1 MAKKQIILDDEAK
14 KKIIE
19 IEKLTKEE
27 KFALDAYIVSRENAT
42 DKLILAYSLS
52 RKKEPTKNP
61 SSLEQQMYR
70 WLKKLSVQYY
80 IEDREA
86 ELFGSGK
93 FKKSGDEEN
102 GNVLRSKDETLEE
115 LNELATQTTDAKLK
129 AELLMKIADL
139 QNWKKEQ
146 QTEED
151 QKIKYFVPLKCSNC
165 KLYNTAKL
173 TKLNSK

>member
-1 MAKKQIILDDEAK
+1 MAKKQIILDDEARK
-14 KKIIE
+14 RIAE

-27 KFALDAYIVSRENAT
+27 RFVLDAYIISKENAT

-61 SSLEQQMYR
+61 QSLEALMYR
-70 WLKKLSVQYY
+70 WLNKPSVQYY
-80 IEDREA
+80 IEDREV
-86 ELFGSGK
+86 ELFGAGK
-93 FKKSGDEEN
+93 VKRNGEGES

-115 LNELATQTTDAKLK
+115 LNELANQTGDPKLK

-146 QTEED
+146 QTEESE
-151 QKIKYFVPLKCSNC
+151 QIKYYLPLKCSQC
-165 KLYNTAKL
+165 QLYKSAKMTNIY
-173 TKLNSK
+173 TK